1 MDKDL
6 QVIQD
11 IIIWLSHEP
20 TLWIML
26 TYLILVNISATLTMW
41 WDKRRAK
48 KDEWRVNEATLLVMS
63 FIGGAIGIL
72 IGMFRFRHKTRKRS
86 FQVITMLGLIISIII
101 YWLEYSAI
109 LWFLF
114 FL

>member
-1 MDKDL
+1 M
-6 QVIQD
+6 QVTQD
-11 IIIWLSHEP
+11 IIIWLSNEP
-20 TLWIML
+20 TIWIML
-26 TYLILVNISATLTMW
+26 TYLILVNMLAFLTMW

-48 KDEWRVNEATLLVMS
+48 KDEWRVSEATLLIMS

-86 FQVITMLGLIISIII
+86 FQVITVLGLIVSIII
-101 YWLEYSAI
+101 YWFEWRAI

-114 FL
+114 FI